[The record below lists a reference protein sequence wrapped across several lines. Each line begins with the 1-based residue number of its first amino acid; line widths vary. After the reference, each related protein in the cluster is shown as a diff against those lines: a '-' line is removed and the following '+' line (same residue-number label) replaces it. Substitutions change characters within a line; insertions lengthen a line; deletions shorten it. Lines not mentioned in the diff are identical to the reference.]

1 MTQLVLGLIL
11 TQLAATFVLHHMCN
25 VLPYCG
31 GNYGGVHKYIVYYEE
46 LSHSSELAEENVEV
60 PNPFLCPITLDVM
73 KDPVVAMDGH
83 TYERS
88 SITKWFANHGTSPK
102 TNEELTRKKLV
113 PNHALR
119 AMIIEWHEQHPCK
132 MKCVAKRAHLRKS
145 DIPTSSEIIYLDV
158 EPTDT
163 LAELKVRFLLL
174 RASYLLSQRQRW
186 NSGLLISTDLLNR
199 QRVRDAG
206 ARRKGLR
213 GSLLKPC

>member
-174 RASYLLSQRQRW
+174 RVLPFVPASALGFRPCQ
-186 NSGLLISTDLLNR
+186 GLTDLLN
-199 QRVRDAG
+199 
-206 ARRKGLR
+206 
-213 GSLLKPC
+213 

>member
-31 GNYGGVHKYIVYYEE
+31 GNYGVHKYIVYYEE

-102 TNEELTRKKLV
+102 TNEKLTTKKLV

-132 MKCVAKRAHLRKS
+132 MKCVAKSAHLRKS
-145 DIPTSSEIIYLDV
+145 HIPTSSEIIYLDV

-186 NSGLLISTDLLNR
+186 NSGLLNLDRLAKPTAG
-199 QRVRDAG
+199 QRRGRTQKRA
-206 ARRKGLR
+206 AR
-213 GSLLKPC
+213 